1 MQLRF
6 GLIAALS
13 ALSFVGCSS
22 ISVNN
27 GSLDYKKTATVEP
40 LKYPEGSLVRPATP
54 LYPAPTIDPLA
65 LENAPKVENQKGNR
79 FAVPRPSGISK
90 NAYPLETQVNN
101 ISRPQPLVDE
111 NNNPLLKVDGNT
123 ATVWQYTLSAIS
135 SLNYP
140 VTNQSKDQFEAY
152 VKVNE
157 HTYIIKLTP
166 MNSSNTLMVLNAD
179 HSLAEPKAAADL
191 LAQIYQNWPA

>member
-6 GLIAALS
+6 GLIALS
-13 ALSFVGCSS
+13 VLSFVGCSS
-22 ISVNN
+22 MSVNN
-27 GSLDYKKTATVEP
+27 GSLDYKKTTTVEP

-54 LYPAPTIDPLA
+54 LYPAPIIDPLA

-79 FAVPRPSGISK
+79 FAAPRPLAPS
-90 NAYPLETQVNN
+90 ATPLVATQQSQ
-101 ISRPQPLVDE
+101 ISRPQPFADE
-111 NNNPLLKVDGNT
+111 NQNPLLKIEGNSS
-123 ATVWQYTLSAIS
+123 TVWQYTLSALS

-140 VTNQSKDQFEAY
+140 VIGQSKDRFEVT

-157 HTYIIKLTP
+157 HSYVLKLTP
-166 MNSSNTLMVLNAD
+166 VNASSNTLTVFNIDNSVAD
-179 HSLAEPKAAADL
+179 KQDAADL